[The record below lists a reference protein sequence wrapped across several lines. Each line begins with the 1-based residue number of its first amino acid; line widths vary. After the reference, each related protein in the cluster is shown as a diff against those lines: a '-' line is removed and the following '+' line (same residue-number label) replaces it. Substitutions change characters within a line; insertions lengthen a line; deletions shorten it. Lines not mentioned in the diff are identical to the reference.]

1 MYDALETFPTPVD
14 DFAAGIPMTP
24 AERKRTERANRRAAG
39 LPDPRVVDAAVAT
52 AMAEAL
58 QAADFVGHCQRRGTV
73 AGMTVDVEDV
83 MRRAIALVRAARVAT
98 GPVSGPAAHKAIAQ
112 RLRLV

>member
-1 MYDALETFPTPVD
+1 MFDTIDAFPRPDD
-14 DFAAGIPMTP
+14 DFARHIPLSP
-24 AERKRTERANRRAAG
+24 AERKRVERANRKKAG
-39 LPDPRVVDAAVAT
+39 LPDPRVVDAAVAS

-58 QAADFVGHCQRRGTV
+58 HAADFVGHCVRRGSV

-83 MRRAIALVRAARVAT
+83 MRRAIAHVRAAKVQGGEVTRA
-98 GPVSGPAAHKAIAQ
+98 AAHQAVAQ

>member
-1 MYDALETFPTPVD
+1 MFDRIEAFPKPD
-14 DFAAGIPMTP
+14 DNFAKHIPLTP
-24 AERKRTERANRRAAG
+24 AERKRAERAARRAAG

-58 QAADFVGHCQRRGTV
+58 HAADFVGHCVRRGSV

-83 MRRAIALVRAARVAT
+83 MRRAIAHVRAAKVQD
-98 GPVSGPAAHKAIAQ
+98 GQVSRAAAHQAVAQ

>member
-1 MYDALETFPTPVD
+1 MFDRIEAFPKPD
-14 DFAAGIPMTP
+14 DNFAKHIPLSP
-24 AERKRTERANRRAAG
+24 AERKRVERANRRKAG

-58 QAADFVGHCQRRGTV
+58 HAADFRGHCVRRGSV
-73 AGMTVDVEDV
+73 AGMTLDVEDV
-83 MRRAIALVRAARVAT
+83 MRRAIAHVRAAKVQD
-98 GPVSGPAAHKAIAQ
+98 GQVSRAAAHQVIAQ